1 MKLISVIIKEEKNM
15 DKVLFIIQV
24 VEKDYIK
31 DNLLMIKNKEQG
43 QPFQIMAI
51 LLMDNG
57 KMTR

>member
-43 QPFQIMAI
+43 
-51 LLMDNG
+51 
-57 KMTR
+57 